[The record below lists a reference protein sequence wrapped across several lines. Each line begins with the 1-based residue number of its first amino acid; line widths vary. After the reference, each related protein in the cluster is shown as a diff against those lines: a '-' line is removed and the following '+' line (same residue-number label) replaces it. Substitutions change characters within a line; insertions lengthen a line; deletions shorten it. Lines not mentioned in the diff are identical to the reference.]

1 LQATS
6 SAFDLSHPTLQQL
19 LNLQGS
25 KPPVY
30 QGLICKDPGPSAA
43 QPIVMAYP
51 DGPDISPSLVTSSG
65 TLSLG
70 PGMTNLST
78 LSGLTTF
85 FPQEDAANLMVINEE
100 QTAATTPLG
109 DDLAALNTI
118 KATFHRLC
126 VVLPE
131 PLSLWLT
138 SSHGWAP
145 CHGHHALHQTI
156 ARCPS
161 YRYQFDYGHRVS
173 GHDRCTEGGQTGCF

>member
-1 LQATS
+1 
-6 SAFDLSHPTLQQL
+6 
-19 LNLQGS
+19 
-25 KPPVY
+25 
-30 QGLICKDPGPSAA
+30 
-43 QPIVMAYP
+43 MAYP

-85 FPQEDAANLMVINEE
+85 FPQEDAANLMAINEE
-100 QTAATTPLG
+100 QTTATTPLG

-138 SSHGWAP
+138 SSLVGLHAMATRLCIKPSLDALATATNSTMAIKYQATTAALKGGKPAASKTPATTMVDLTSSTTMTALTSATALP
-145 CHGHHALHQTI
+145 CHIIT
-156 ARCPS
+156 
-161 YRYQFDYGHRVS
+161 V
-173 GHDRCTEGGQTGCF
+173 GCRTHSF